1 MKDIY
6 IGLGANLGNRAAN
19 LGMALRYLSPLAVV
33 EEVSSLYET
42 TPVGPPSASSWE
54 RQPNFYNAV
63 CRISSGL
70 APLALLRY
78 LKSIEFE
85 IGRRPDGSWAPRPI
99 DLDFL
104 LYGEDVVAVDGLA
117 LPHPR
122 LAERAFVL
130 APLAEIAPELRH
142 PVSGKSMAELLAAL
156 DEDDRAGVWLA
167 ESPGW
172 EKGVSESR

>member
-19 LGMALRYLSPLAVV
+19 LRMALRYLSPLAMV

-142 PVSGKSMAELLAAL
+142 PVSGQSMAELLAAL
-156 DEDDRAGVWLA
+156 DEDDRAGVWQV

-172 EKGVSESR
+172 EKGVSETR